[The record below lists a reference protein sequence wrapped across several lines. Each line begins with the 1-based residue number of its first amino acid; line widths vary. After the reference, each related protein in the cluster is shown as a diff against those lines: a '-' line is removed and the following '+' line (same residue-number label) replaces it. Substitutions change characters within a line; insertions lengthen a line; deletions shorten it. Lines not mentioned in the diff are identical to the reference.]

1 MALRHPGTLH
11 PATLPNG
18 KSTYATSQEEE
29 ADRQAALA
37 AQLPVWRA
45 YLPVLLEQFA
55 HIPDPRRPRSIKHK
69 LTVLLTFGL
78 FLFVFAHSS
87 RREANR
93 ELTRP
98 TFWELLREVFPAID
112 TIPHMDTVNRL
123 LAKIEPDQ
131 LEGVLVQTIKRLLR
145 NRQLQALLV
154 EKHYVI
160 AIDGTQKL
168 VRSLPFAEEALHRQ
182 HGEEVA
188 YIAYTVEA
196 VLVGPQG
203 VTIPLLTEFC
213 ANPTGEEQEFSKQD
227 CELKAGKRLL
237 TRLRKAFPKLR
248 IMVVADGLY
257 ANGPMMAL
265 CRQLHLDFMFILPRE
280 RLKSIW
286 EEAEGLRKLEK
297 DQKLKYHWGNR
308 EQNFWWANYIDYEFQ
323 EASGSWRR
331 LKVHVAGCTETWE
344 EKGAKKETHWAWVSS
359 RPFTKKNIIARCNYA
374 ARHRWDIEE
383 NILVEKHQGYQ
394 YEHAF
399 SLNWTAMK
407 NWHLLMR
414 LGHLLNILTLHTE
427 ALVEKVR
434 ELGFRGTIKFL
445 RETWS
450 NPWIKRD
457 QLLAFCT
464 KAPRIRMTFNY

>member
-1 MALRHPGTLH
+1 MALRHPGSIH
-11 PATLPNG
+11 PSTLPTC
-18 KSTYATSQEEE
+18 KSVYATSQEEK
-29 ADRQAALA
+29 ADRQGTLA

-45 YLPVLLEQFA
+45 YLPVLLEKFA
-55 HIPDPRRPRSIKHK
+55 RIPDPRRPRSIKHK

-78 FLFVFAHSS
+78 FLFVFAYNS

-98 TFWELLREVFPAID
+98 AFWELLREVFPEID

-131 LEGVLVQTIKRLLR
+131 LEEVLIQIIKRILR
-145 NRQLQALLV
+145 NRRLQALLV
-154 EKHYVI
+154 EKHYII

-168 VRSLPFAEEALHRQ
+168 VRSLPFAKEALHRQ
-182 HGEEVA
+182 HGEEVS

-203 VTIPLLTEFC
+203 ITIPLLTEFC
-213 ANPTGEEQEFSKQD
+213 ENPIGEKEAFTKQD

-248 IMVVADGLY
+248 IMIVADGLY

-265 CRQLHLDFMFILPRE
+265 CRQLHLDFMFILPQD

-297 DQKLKYHWGNR
+297 DQKLNYHWGNR
-308 EQNFWWANYIDYEFQ
+308 EQNFWWVSDIDYEFQ
-323 EASGSWRR
+323 EASGTCRR
-331 LKVHVAGCTETWE
+331 LKIHVAGCKESWE
-344 EKGAKKETHWAWVSS
+344 EKGEKKEAHWAWVSS
-359 RPFTKKNIIARCNYA
+359 RPFTKKNILARCNHA
-374 ARHRWDIEE
+374 ARHRWNIEE

-407 NWHLLMR
+407 NWHLLMH
-414 LGHLLNILTLHTE
+414 LGHLLNILTLHAE

-434 ELGFRGTIKFL
+434 QLGFRGTIKFL

-450 NPWIKRD
+450 NRWINRD
-457 QLLAFCT
+457 QLLALCT
-464 KAPRIRMTFNY
+464 KPPRIRLAF

>member
-1 MALRHPGTLH
+1 MALRHPASLH
-11 PATLPNG
+11 PATLPNC
-18 KSTYATSQEEE
+18 KSAYATSQEEA

-45 YLPVLLEQFA
+45 YLPVLLEQFS
-55 HIPDPRRPRSIKHK
+55 HIPDPRRPQSIKHK
-69 LTVLLTFGL
+69 LTVLLTCGL
-78 FLFVFAHSS
+78 FLFVFAYSS

-98 TFWELLREVFPAID
+98 TFWELLREVFPEID

-123 LAKIEPDQ
+123 LAKINPEQ

-168 VRSLPFAEEALHRQ
+168 VRSLPFAEEALRRQ
-182 HGEEVA
+182 HGEEVS
-188 YIAYTVEA
+188 YMAYTVEA

-203 VTIPLLTEFC
+203 ITIPLFTEFC
-213 ANPTGEEQEFSKQD
+213 ENPKGEKEAFAKQD

-237 TRLRKAFPKLR
+237 LYLREAFPKLR

-265 CRQLHLDFMFILPRE
+265 CRQLHLDFMFILPQD
-280 RLKSIW
+280 RLKSIR
-286 EEAEGLRKLEK
+286 EEAQAINKLER
-297 DQKLKYHWGNR
+297 DQKLKYHWGDR
-308 EQNFWWANYIDYEFQ
+308 EQNFWWANDIDYEFQ

-331 LKVHVAGCTETWE
+331 LKIHVAACTETWE
-344 EKGAKKETHWAWVSS
+344 EKGEKKKAHWAWVSS
-359 RPFTKKNIIARCNYA
+359 RPFTKKNIIARCNRA

-407 NWHLLMR
+407 NWHVLMH

-427 ALVEKVR
+427 ALVKKVQ
-434 ELGFRGTIKFL
+434 ELGIRGTLNFL
-445 RETWS
+445 RESWM
-450 NPWIKRD
+450 NRWIDRD
-457 QLLAFCT
+457 QLLACC
-464 KAPRIRMTFNY
+464 ARPPRLRLIL